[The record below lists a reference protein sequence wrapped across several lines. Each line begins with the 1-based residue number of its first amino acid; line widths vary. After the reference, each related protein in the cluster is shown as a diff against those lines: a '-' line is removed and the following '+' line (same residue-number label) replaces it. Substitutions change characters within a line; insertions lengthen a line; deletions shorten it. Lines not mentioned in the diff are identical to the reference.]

1 MSSLVEEN
9 PARRRFE
16 ILVDDA
22 LAGFIGYRVE
32 SGTMVL
38 VHTEVDKQFEG
49 KGVGSALARGTLD
62 QLRDRGERVR
72 VTCPFLLS
80 FLERHPEYASVVADD

>member
-1 MSSLVEEN
+1 MSLLVEEN

-22 LAGFIGYRVE
+22 LAGFVGYRVE

-38 VHTEVDKQFEG
+38 VHTEVDQRFEG

-72 VTCPFLLS
+72 ITCPFLLS
-80 FLERHPEYASVVADD
+80 YLERHPEYTSVVAGD

>member
-1 MSSLVEEN
+1 MIVEEN

-22 LAGFIGYRVE
+22 LAGFIDYQVVA
-32 SGTMVL
+32 GTMVL
-38 VHTEVDKQFEG
+38 AHTEVDKQFEG

-62 QLRDRGERVR
+62 QLRDRGEQVR
-72 VTCPFLLS
+72 VTCPFLLA
-80 FLERHPEYASVVADD
+80 FLDRHPEYASVVIKD

>member
-1 MSSLVEEN
+1 MIVEEN

-22 LAGFIGYRVE
+22 LAGFIGYQVV

-38 VHTEVDKQFEG
+38 AHTEVDKQFEG

-62 QLRDRGERVR
+62 QLRDRGEQVR
-72 VTCPFLLS
+72 VTCPFLLA
-80 FLERHPEYASVVADD
+80 FLDRHPEYASVVVED

>member
-1 MSSLVEEN
+1 MSFLVQED

-16 ILVDDA
+16 ILVDDS
-22 LAGFIGYRVE
+22 LAGFIGYRIE

-38 VHTEVDKQFEG
+38 AHTEVDSRFEG

-80 FLERHPEYASVVADD
+80 FLERHPEYAPVVVAD